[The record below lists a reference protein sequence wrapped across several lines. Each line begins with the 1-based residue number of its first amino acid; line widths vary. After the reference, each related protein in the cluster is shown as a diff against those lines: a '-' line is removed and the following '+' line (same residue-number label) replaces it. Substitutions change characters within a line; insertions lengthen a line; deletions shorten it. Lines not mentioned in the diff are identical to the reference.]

1 MNPDEAIPLQAFGA
15 LLHSQNIGMVCRAL
29 NMYQVAAAYTQ
40 VSGGNPL
47 EPMADEVRQVARGI
61 LARPPVEADA
71 DVPAGF
77 DHVSALNVL
86 TILAEPN
93 DLDLITGVLD
103 HAATDQVRAVASLA
117 ADTARRKPPGT

>member
-15 LLHSQNIGMVCRAL
+15 LLHSQNLGMVCRAL

-61 LARPPVEADA
+61 VARPPADAGA

-77 DHVSALNVL
+77 DHLSALNVL
-86 TILAEPN
+86 TTLAEPEDAELLAEVLESTSN
-93 DLDLITGVLD
+93 DQI
-103 HAATDQVRAVASLA
+103 RAVASLA
-117 ADTARRKPPGT
+117 ADTARRKTTGS

>member
-15 LLHSQNIGMVCRAL
+15 LLHSQNPGMVCRAL

-61 LARPPVEADA
+61 VARPPADAGA

-77 DHVSALNVL
+77 DHLSALNVL
-86 TILAEPN
+86 TTLAEPEDAELLAEVLESTSN
-93 DLDLITGVLD
+93 DQI
-103 HAATDQVRAVASLA
+103 RAVASLA
-117 ADTARRKPPGT
+117 ADTARRKTTGS

>member
-15 LLHSQNIGMVCRAL
+15 LLHSQNLGMVCRAL

-61 LARPPVEADA
+61 LARPPVETDA

-86 TILAEPN
+86 TILAEPD
-93 DLDLITGVLD
+93 DLGLIAGVLE
-103 HAATDQVRAVASLA
+103 HAASDQVRAVASLA
-117 ADTARRKPPGT
+117 ADTARRKPSGT